1 MRLLSILLAGLLLVA
16 VGCGGSDDP
25 EPATPGVGAS
35 SSDIA
40 PAGMDPKKM
49 ETDPIKDDDGKII
62 DPGGKEEAPPGASII
77 PKEITNSAKGGG
89 DKKGGDKKG
98 GDKKGGDKKGG
109 DKKGGDKK
117 GGDKK

>member
-25 EPATPGVGAS
+25 EPATPGVGGS

-77 PKEITNSAKGGG
+77 PKEITNSTKGGG
-89 DKKGGDKKG
+89 AKKGGAKKGGDKKG
-98 GDKKGGDKKGG
+98 GDK
-109 DKKGGDKK
+109 
-117 GGDKK
+117 